1 MQNIFQIKEMHT
13 KEFYLEIGKSM
24 THSLLGAEEF
34 AKWMSIAHSL
44 ELFRGGP
51 VYPKQ
56 DLVMEH

>member
-1 MQNIFQIKEMHT
+1 MHT
-13 KEFYLEIGKSM
+13 KEFYLEIGRSM